1 MSEVSF
7 LSDSTFW
14 VGTSFIIFIILA
26 WKPLSSLLN
35 ESLNGKINDIIKTIE
50 NAKKLKDESNKILTD
65 YQEKEQIIQQ
75 ETLRII
81 EDAKTESK
89 YMERQSSEN
98 LEKLLIKK
106 KESFEQRLSQ
116 NEKNIETTIY
126 NKIIEVAV
134 SVTSKRIEKDL
145 SNKKNNLIIEDSI
158 DELRINPD

>member
-7 LSDSTFW
+7 LNDSTFW
-14 VGTSFIIFIILA
+14 VGSSFIIFLVLA
-26 WKPLSSLLN
+26 WKPVSSLLN

-50 NAKKLKDESNKILTD
+50 NSKKLKDESNKILTD
-65 YQEKEQIIQQ
+65 YQKKEQIIEQ

-81 EDAKTESK
+81 EDAKNESK
-89 YMERQSSEN
+89 YIEIQSSEN

-116 NEKNIETTIY
+116 SEKNIETTIY
-126 NKIIEVAV
+126 NKIIEVAI

>member
-158 DELRINPD
+158 DELRINSD

>member
-50 NAKKLKDESNKILTD
+50 NSKKLKDESNKILTD
-65 YQEKEQIIQQ
+65 YQKKEQIIEQ
-75 ETLRII
+75 ETFRII
-81 EDAKTESK
+81 EDAKTESIYIEK
-89 YMERQSSEN
+89 QSSEN
-98 LEKLLIKK
+98 LEKLLLKK

-116 NEKNIETTIY
+116 NEKNIETMIH
-126 NKIIEVAV
+126 NKIIEVAI

-158 DELRINPD
+158 DELRINSD

>member
-7 LSDSTFW
+7 LNDSTFW
-14 VGTSFIIFIILA
+14 VGSSFIIFVILA
-26 WKPLSSLLN
+26 WKPVSSLLN

-50 NAKKLKDESNKILTD
+50 NSKKLKDESNKILTD
-65 YQEKEQIIQQ
+65 YQKKEQIIEQ
-75 ETLRII
+75 ETFRII
-81 EDAKTESK
+81 EDAKTESVYIEK
-89 YMERQSSEN
+89 QSSEN
-98 LEKLLIKK
+98 LEKLLLKK

>member
-14 VGTSFIIFIILA
+14 VGISFIIFIILA

-50 NAKKLKDESNKILTD
+50 NAKNLKDESNKILTD
-65 YQEKEQIIQQ
+65 YQKKEQIIEQ

-89 YMERQSSEN
+89 YMERKSSEN

-158 DELRINPD
+158 DELRINSD

>member
-14 VGTSFIIFIILA
+14 VGSSFIIFIILA

-65 YQEKEQIIQQ
+65 YQKKEQIIDQ

>member
-14 VGTSFIIFIILA
+14 VGSSFIIFIILA

-65 YQEKEQIIQQ
+65 YQKKEQIIEQ

-158 DELRINPD
+158 DELRINSD